1 MNKRTQQDSPT
12 GLNDWVEV
20 FRAGTHT
27 ASDGSTHE
35 FSTADLDQMV
45 ESHASGWKA
54 PIVVGHP
61 KHNDPAF
68 GWADQL
74 KRVGNSLYA
83 KFKDVAPEFAASVE
97 AGHYRNRSVRVV
109 KDAGRWLID
118 HVGFLGA
125 KRPAIPLDSLSYS
138 ATDGVCID
146 FSADEW
152 RVPSLL
158 ARMMRRMREFLID
171 KYGQEDADRV
181 MPAWEVD
188 DLADLATEQRI
199 EDRPAAP
206 SFSAPTQQGDV
217 SMLTEEDLKR
227 AREEARAEARAEAQ
241 AEFTAQQTT
250 LQQQLQ
256 TERESRLRAEFSANV
271 TEAID
276 AGRLTP
282 AQAEGA
288 VDFMLQLSREPMEF
302 EFSAG
307 EGDKATKVTKP
318 ALTWFRDF
326 MAALPKQ
333 IDLGGSRA
341 GEEVDAAAGDA
352 EFAAPEGYAVDADS
366 MAIHGK
372 AVAYQKKHGCSYNE
386 AVDAVSAGR

>member
-1 MNKRTQQDSPT
+1 MP
-12 GLNDWVEV
+12 
-20 FRAGTHT
+20 H
-27 ASDGSTHE
+27 SD
-35 FSTADLDQMV
+35 
-45 ESHASGWKA
+45 
-54 PIVVGHP
+54 
-61 KHNDPAF
+61 
-68 GWADQL
+68 
-74 KRVGNSLYA
+74 
-83 KFKDVAPEFAASVE
+83 
-97 AGHYRNRSVRVV
+97 
-109 KDAGRWLID
+109 
-118 HVGFLGA
+118 
-125 KRPAIPLDSLSYS
+125 
-138 ATDGVCID
+138 
-146 FSADEW
+146 
-152 RVPSLL
+152 
-158 ARMMRRMREFLID
+158 
-171 KYGQEDADRV
+171 
-181 MPAWEVD
+181 
-188 DLADLATEQRI
+188 
-199 EDRPAAP
+199 
-206 SFSAPTQQGDV
+206 
-217 SMLTEEDLKR
+217 EDLQR
-227 AREEARAEARAEAQ
+227 AREEARAEAA
-241 AEFTAQQTT
+241 AEFAAEQTT

-307 EGDKATKVTKP
+307 EGDKASTVTKP

-333 IDLGGSRA
+333 IDLGGERG
-341 GEEVDAAAGDA
+341 GEDVDVAGDA

>member
-1 MNKRTQQDSPT
+1 MSKRTHHDFK
-12 GLNDWVEV
+12 GLQDWVPI
-20 FRAGTHT
+20 FKAGPQKDSLGREKVWTH
-27 ASDGSTHE
+27 DE
-35 FSTADLDQMV
+35 LDQVVANHDPDHPAPHVVTHKELYSPFAYGQSAEVKREGDVLYVKSKNV
-45 ESHASGWKA
+45 EPQFEKL
-54 PIVVGHP
+54 I
-61 KHNDPAF
+61 
-68 GWADQL
+68 
-74 KRVGNSLYA
+74 
-83 KFKDVAPEFAASVE
+83 KDGRLFE
-97 AGHYRNRSVRVV
+97 RSVRLVPSP
-109 KDAGRWLID
+109 KGWKLGHIAW
-118 HVGFLGA
+118 LGA
-125 KRPAIPLDSLSYS
+125 EPPAV
-138 ATDGVCID
+138 DGLAPVQ
-146 FSADEW
+146 FSAETEAHDYSVDW
-152 RVPSLL
+152 RATSTL
-158 ARMMRRMREFLID
+158 ARMMRRLREFVIA
-171 KYGQEDADRV
+171 KFGAEEADRV
-181 MPAWEVD
+181 MPEWDVE
-188 DLADLATEQRI
+188 DLLTTAAEQRAEEI
-199 EDRPAAP
+199 PASP

-217 SMLTEEDLKR
+217 PMPHSDEDLKR
-227 AREEARAEARAEAQ
+227 AREEARAEAA
-241 AEFTAQQTT
+241 AEFAAEQTT

-307 EGDKATKVTKP
+307 EGDKASTVKKP

-333 IDLGGSRA
+333 IDLGGERG
-341 GEEVDAAAGDA
+341 GEDVDVAGDA